1 MIEITQ
7 SEVKKKKERLKDLW
21 HTMKCIKIL
30 ITGVPEG
37 EKRGKGSKRVFDK
50 MAENISNLMKNI
62 NL

>member
-1 MIEITQ
+1 
-7 SEVKKKKERLKDLW
+7 
-21 HTMKCIKIL
+21 MKYIKIL

-37 EKRGKGSKRVFDK
+37 EKRGKGSKRIFDE